1 MKIRITETKKV
12 TRSTVVDLFD
22 YKINVTETEFE
33 SVMRLNSILEEIKT
47 NPDKYFEENSFDKKE
62 SEYDSELSIT
72 YAEYE

>member
-22 YKINVTETEFE
+22 YNINVTETEFE